1 MLVKSKLYLA
11 PISDSVSPD
20 STFQYVFPFSV
31 TSSALASVPK
41 PTTKPKLNKLKPKIL
56 VFFKIKFSSIFSL
69 FVLLTRTNITCNC
82 YSQKNKRLHSHYI
95 LLRILQRKKKDHHKM
110 VLNLV
115 LRFFSNTYYWTYCL

>member
-1 MLVKSKLYLA
+1 M
-11 PISDSVSPD
+11 
-20 STFQYVFPFSV
+20 
-31 TSSALASVPK
+31 
-41 PTTKPKLNKLKPKIL
+41 
-56 VFFKIKFSSIFSL
+56 FSL

-95 LLRILQRKKKDHHKM
+95 LLRILQRKKKDHRKM